1 MFLPEQIANAKFTPI
16 STGTYSAEEVDA
28 FLSKV
33 ASDYQSLINDRDD
46 LRKKLAFLAEKV
58 ESYRNDE
65 DAIKT
70 ALLDAHKMADK
81 VSKEASEKA
90 ESLVSQA
97 QTRAGQIDDEA
108 QRQANE
114 CTNAARNQAAEI
126 VTNARNAVASIK
138 ERAQQE
144 ADRTLAGAK
153 SSSTVSSAAGT
164 SASSATGSATGT
176 TGAGCSVTAAKSGT
190 VGSLREGTSS
200 GFI

>member
-153 SSSTVSSAAGT
+153 SEADSIISQANVQSQSIVGESKKQFEFYSAEL
-164 SASSATGSATGT
+164 
-176 TGAGCSVTAAKSGT
+176 VK
-190 VGSLREGTSS
+190 VKEELEG
-200 GFI
+200 IA